1 MSERPDVE
9 GLGREV
15 GEIWDRNAEYW
26 DFHMGEGNAFHS
38 ELVQPSQERLLDL
51 HAGDLVLDVA
61 CGNGPVCEADG
72 PVGSPG
78 RGVRCI
84 PTPARMI
91 ELARGRTSDDT
102 GQIEYSVMDA
112 TDEKAIDAL
121 GKERFDAAVCTMA
134 MMDMPTIEPIVSALG
149 RVLKPGGRFVF
160 SVSHPCFNSEATTML
175 AEDVVSEGRR
185 ITQYSVRIS
194 EYIRPATRQG
204 EAMRGQPALQ
214 YYFERPLSRLFKS
227 CFDAG
232 FVLDGL
238 EEPVFS
244 EPGSPGVSLGE
255 TSARSLLSS
264 LRECAY
270 READAARAWLD
281 IAGPIGGSRSAGD
294 ASDSPPDLAGEDS
307 GSSAQA
313 CSSRRKRAS
322 ERNGPTTARR

>member
-26 DFHMGEGNAFHS
+26 DLRMGEGNAFHS

-51 HAGDLVLDVA
+51 RAGDLVLDVA
-61 CGNGPVCEADG
+61 CGNGQFARQMARLGARVVAFD
-72 PVGSPG
+72 VSP
-78 RGVRCI
+78 
-84 PTPARMI
+84 RMI
-91 ELARGRTSDDT
+91 ELARGRTRDDA

-112 TDEKAIDAL
+112 TDEEAIDAL

-160 SVSHPCFNSEATTML
+160 SVGHPCFNSEATTML

-244 EPGSPGVSLGE
+244 EPGSPGRLTWRNLGQIPPVLV
-255 TSARSLLSS
+255 ARMRLP
-264 LRECAY
+264 R
-270 READAARAWLD
+270 
-281 IAGPIGGSRSAGD
+281 G
-294 ASDSPPDLAGEDS
+294 
-307 GSSAQA
+307 
-313 CSSRRKRAS
+313 
-322 ERNGPTTARR
+322 